1 MASAERNHP
10 YGAFN
15 FQVNLG
21 DGEDVNSVKAGFS
34 DVSGLGTEFLVAEY
48 RNGNDPFNHV
58 QKVAGLYKV
67 SDVTLKRGIID
78 SKSLFDW
85 IKEVR
90 TSGSSAK
97 RSVTITLLD
106 ESRNPVQTWTLH
118 GVIPMKFTGPTLAAK
133 AHGDVAMEELTLS
146 CEDVTVESVG

>member
-1 MASAERNHP
+1 MASADRNHP

-21 DGEDVNSVKAGFS
+21 DGSDVNAVQAGFS

-48 RNGNDPFNHV
+48 RNGNDAFNHV
-58 QKVAGLYKV
+58 RKVAGLYKV

-78 SKSLFDW
+78 SKALFAW
-85 IKEVR
+85 IKDVR
-90 TSGSSAK
+90 TKGSNASRA
-97 RSVTITLLD
+97 VTITLLD
-106 ESRNPVQTWTLH
+106 ESRTVVQTWTLQ
-118 GVIPMKFTGPTLAAK
+118 GCIPMKWTGPTLAAK

-146 CEDVTVESVG
+146 CEDLTFG